1 MAIRAQ
7 IESTLLAAPDQQHTG
22 MAAVAVPGDLGC
34 VVVLETAPSV
44 GGAFAAFL

>member
-7 IESTLLAAPDQQHTG
+7 IKSTLLATPDQQHAG
-22 MAAVAVPGDLGC
+22 MAPVAVPGDLGR
-34 VVVLETAPSV
+34 VVVLEAAPSV